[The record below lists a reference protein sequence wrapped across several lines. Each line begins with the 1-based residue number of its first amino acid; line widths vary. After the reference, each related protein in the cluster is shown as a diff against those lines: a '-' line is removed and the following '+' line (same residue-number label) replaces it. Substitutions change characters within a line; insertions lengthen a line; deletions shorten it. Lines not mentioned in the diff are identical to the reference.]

1 VSLTHETNFGP
12 SRRDTT
18 LRGGSDKDKGIRQK
32 DDVCWGLF
40 AFGGPTR
47 VKPQT
52 LGTGQIIRG
61 CWVLI
66 PTNLTGTQA

>member
-1 VSLTHETNFGP
+1 
-12 SRRDTT
+12 
-18 LRGGSDKDKGIRQK
+18 
-32 DDVCWGLF
+32 LF

-61 CWVLI
+61 CGVLI
-66 PTNLTGTQA
+66 PTNLTGNPTLAAKLSDSFKLSDSSIFALLCGVRQFGR